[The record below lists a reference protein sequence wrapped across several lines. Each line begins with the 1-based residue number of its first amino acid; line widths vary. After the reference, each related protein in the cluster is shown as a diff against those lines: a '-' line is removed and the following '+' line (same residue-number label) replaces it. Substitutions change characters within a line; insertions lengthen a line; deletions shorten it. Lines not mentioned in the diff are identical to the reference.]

1 MKKITATI
9 AAVLLLGVAGNSLAA
24 YTTEGNV
31 SPSNG
36 IITVIS
42 PIDTLDSRGIVT
54 VIEPVREL
62 GNSGIITVIGPAELT
77 ADNGI
82 VTVIEPMDF
91 TFTQL
96 AYSEGFFFDTA
107 DTFGSGG
114 SRMATIGA
122 STRIMGRF
130 LPSAPN
136 LVTVVEPSSSGIITV
151 IEPADATT
159 VPVPP
164 ALLLMGSGLA
174 GLAGIRRK
182 RQS

>member
-1 MKKITATI
+1 MKKITATL
-9 AAVLLLGVAGNSLAA
+9 AAVLLLGVAGNALAA
-24 YTTEGNV
+24 YSAEETVT
-31 SPSNG
+31 PAQG
-36 IITVIS
+36 IITVIGPVDS
-42 PIDTLDSRGIVT
+42 LDSRGIITVIEPLNGLETGGIVT
-54 VIEPVREL
+54 VIEPAL
-62 GNSGIITVIGPAELT
+62 NG
-77 ADNGI
+77 GI
-82 VTVIEPMDF
+82 VSVVEPMDF

-114 SRMATIGA
+114 SRMATISA
-122 STRIMGRF
+122 TTRIMGRF
-130 LPSAPN
+130 LPSPPN

-164 ALLLMGSGLA
+164 ALFLMGSGLA